1 MRAQGPSLQS
11 ERELGWEGPAGVPIA
26 AGEAA
31 AERPTVNLQTLPIVS
46 STHAG
51 ISEGELMTFLKKL
64 LGRTNEPKARVRVC
78 IECGMPVDQHKDWCA
93 ILKTRLEMER
103 KRDLALR
110 PGTDPAS

>member
-1 MRAQGPSLQS
+1 MRAQGPPLQW
-11 ERELGWEGPAGVPIA
+11 ERELGWEAQPGFRSRRRSRGS
-26 AGEAA
+26 
-31 AERPTVNLQTLPIVS
+31 TSDVNLQTLPNVS

-64 LGRTNEPKARVRVC
+64 LGRTDEPKARVRVC

>member
-1 MRAQGPSLQS
+1 VAVDESVFDRPS
-11 ERELGWEGPAGVPIA
+11 
-26 AGEAA
+26 
-31 AERPTVNLQTLPIVS
+31 VNLRPLPVVS
-46 STHAG
+46 GRHAG

-64 LGRTNEPKARVRVC
+64 LGRTDEPKARVRVC

-103 KRDLALR
+103 KRDLGLR